1 MHTFRL
7 KQQGHKLL
15 RFTLPLDLPDPP
27 NMGRKHRENDMNIEV
42 KTGRKEGTVNLVMGQ
57 VSAAFLLE
65 VAGNAVEAQA
75 AKETGMAA
83 QMFGLLVAECRAA
96 LAEVKA
102 MVPDPFAGTNG
113 DDKKNDGDDKPADDK
128 PAQGDGDGDG
138 DGDDKVT
145 SAQVEAAEKAAT
157 SAVAQATGKGTK
169 VDAKA

>member
-7 KQQGHKLL
+7 KQQGHRLL
-15 RFTLPLDLPDPP
+15 RLTLPLDLPDPP
-27 NMGRKHRENDMNIEV
+27 DMGRKKRENDMNIEV

-83 QMFGLLVAECRAA
+83 QMFGLLVAECRVA

-113 DDKKNDGDDKPADDK
+113 DDKPADDK

-138 DGDDKVT
+138 DDKVT
-145 SAQVEAAEKAAT
+145 TAQVEAAEKAAT

>member
-83 QMFGLLVAECRAA
+83 QMFGLLVAECRTA

-113 DDKKNDGDDKPADDK
+113 DDKPADDK
-128 PAQGDGDGDG
+128 PADKPADENGNGDGDG

-145 SAQVEAAEKAAT
+145 TAQVEAAEKAAT

-169 VDAKA
+169 VDVKA